1 MRYPGRLI
9 KVGEADA
16 RVVQALK
23 RALNRALGREPALLL
38 DEANPNFGPRMKQV
52 IKLYQ
57 ARHVDAD
64 GRPLKQ
70 DGEVGSITWAVLFGP
85 ASVAPPAQ
93 AADPYLA
100 RVLRCAAAEEAK
112 GVRERPLNSN
122 RGPEVN
128 AYLARIGL
136 DPGYAWCCAFVY
148 WCFDEAA
155 RGVHRANPMVRTGG
169 CMRHWNA
176 APAAGARR
184 VLAHEAVANPSLVK
198 PGMVFIMDHG
208 RGLGHTG
215 FVEAVDGGFISTIEG
230 NTDASM
236 TREGGGVYRLR
247 RKLVEVNKGYLDY
260 GGRVVLPPSAL
271 PRRPR
276 APAAARAAAV
286 RKRPR

>member
-9 KVGEADA
+9 KMGETDA
-16 RVVQALK
+16 RIVKALK
-23 RALNRALGREPALLL
+23 RALNRALAHEAALLL
-38 DEANPNFGPRMKQV
+38 DENNANFGPRMKQV
-52 IKLYQ
+52 IKLFQ

-85 ASVAPPAQ
+85 GSVPRPAQ
-93 AADPYLA
+93 AGDPFLA
-100 RVLRCAAAEEAK
+100 RVLRIAAGEEAK
-112 GVRERPLNSN
+112 AVREKPLNSN
-122 RGPEVN
+122 RGPQVN
-128 AYLARIGL
+128 NYLARIGL

-155 RGVHRANPMVRTGG
+155 LAVRRNNPMLRTGG
-169 CMRHWNA
+169 CLRHWNG
-176 APAAGARR
+176 APGVGARR
-184 VLAHEAVANPSLVK
+184 IEARAAIADPALLK
-198 PGMVFIMDHG
+198 PGMVFVMDHG

-215 FVEAVDGGFISTIEG
+215 FVERIEGGLMTTIEG

-247 RKLVEVNKGYLDY
+247 RKVGEINKGYIDY
-260 GGRVVLPPSAL
+260 GGLVTLPPSAM
-271 PRRPR
+271 RRPV
-276 APAAARAAAV
+276 AKKTAA

>member
-9 KVGEADA
+9 KVGETDA
-16 RVVQALK
+16 RIVQALK
-23 RALNRALGREPALLL
+23 RALNRALARETALLL
-38 DEANPNFGPRMKQV
+38 DESNANFGPRMKQV
-52 IKLYQ
+52 IKLFQ

-70 DGEVGSITWAVLFGP
+70 DGEIGSITWAVLFGP
-85 ASVAPPAQ
+85 ASVPRPATP
-93 AADPYLA
+93 ADPFLA
-100 RVLRCAAAEEAK
+100 RALRLAAGEEAK
-112 GVRERPLNSN
+112 AVREKPLNSN
-122 RGPEVN
+122 RGPQVN

-155 RGVHRANPMVRTGG
+155 LSVRRANPMVRTGG

-184 VLAHEAVANPSLVK
+184 IPAHEAVADPSLLR

-215 FVEAVDGGFISTIEG
+215 FIEAVDGGFVSTIEG

-247 RKLVEVNKGYLDY
+247 RKLAEINKGYIDY
-260 GGRVVLPPSAL
+260 GGLVVLPQQA
-271 PRRPR
+271 RRR
-276 APAAARAAAV
+276 PAAAKKA
-286 RKRPR
+286 PRRRTP

>member
-9 KVGEADA
+9 KMGETDA
-16 RVVQALK
+16 RIVKALK
-23 RALNRALGREPALLL
+23 QALNRALAHEAALLL
-38 DEANPNFGPRMKQV
+38 DENNTNFGPRMKQV
-52 IKLYQ
+52 IKLFQ

-85 ASVAPPAQ
+85 GSVPRPAQ
-93 AADPYLA
+93 VADPFLA
-100 RVLRCAAAEEAK
+100 RVLRLAAGEEAK
-112 GVRERPLNSN
+112 AVREKPLNSN

-155 RGVHRANPMVRTGG
+155 LAVRRGNPMVRTGG

-176 APAAGARR
+176 ASAAGARR
-184 VLAHEAVANPSLVK
+184 VLSHEAVANPSLLR
-198 PGMVFIMDHG
+198 PGMFFIMDHG

-215 FVEAVDGGFISTIEG
+215 FIESIEGGFISTIEG

-247 RKLVEVNKGYLDY
+247 RKLVEINKGYIDY
-260 GGRVVLPPSAL
+260 AGLVRLPPSAM
-271 PRRPR
+271 PRRP
-276 APAAARAAAV
+276 ARAAKKPA
-286 RKRPR
+286 RKRKA

>member
-9 KVGEADA
+9 KVGETDA
-16 RVVQALK
+16 RIVQALK
-23 RALNRALGREPALLL
+23 RALNRALARETALLL
-38 DEANPNFGPRMKQV
+38 DENNPHFGPRMKQV
-52 IKLYQ
+52 IKLFQ

-85 ASVAPPAQ
+85 ASVPRPATP
-93 AADPYLA
+93 ADPFLA
-100 RVLRCAAAEEAK
+100 RALRLAAGEEAK
-112 GVRERPLNSN
+112 AVREKPLNSN
-122 RGPEVN
+122 RGPQVN

-155 RGVHRANPMVRTGG
+155 LAVRRSNPMVRTGG

-184 VLAHEAVANPSLVK
+184 IQAHEAVADPSLLR

-215 FVEAVDGGFISTIEG
+215 FIEAVDGGFVSTIEG

-247 RKLVEVNKGYLDY
+247 RKLAEINKGYIDY
-260 GGRVVLPPSAL
+260 GGLVVLPQQA
-271 PRRPR
+271 RRR
-276 APAAARAAAV
+276 PAAAKKA
-286 RKRPR
+286 PRRRTP

>member
-9 KVGEADA
+9 KLGETDA
-16 RVVQALK
+16 RIVKALK
-23 RALNRALGREPALLL
+23 RALNRALARETALLL
-38 DEANPNFGPRMKQV
+38 DENNANFGPRMKQV
-52 IKLYQ
+52 IKLFQ

-70 DGEVGSITWAVLFGP
+70 DGEVGAITWAVLFGP
-85 ASVAPPAQ
+85 GSVPRPATP
-93 AADPYLA
+93 AEPFLA
-100 RVLRCAAAEEAK
+100 RALRLAAGEEAK
-112 GVRERPLNSN
+112 AVREKPLNSN
-122 RGPEVN
+122 RGPQVN

-155 RGVHRANPMVRTGG
+155 LSVRRANPMVRTGG

-184 VLAHEAVANPSLVK
+184 IQAHEAVADPSLLR

-215 FVEAVDGGFISTIEG
+215 FIEAIDGGFVSTIEG

-247 RKLVEVNKGYLDY
+247 RKLAEINKGYIDS
-260 GGRVVLPPSAL
+260 GGLVVLPQQARRRPVAKKA
-271 PRRPR
+271 PRRRNP
-276 APAAARAAAV
+276 
-286 RKRPR
+286 

>member
-9 KVGEADA
+9 KVGETDA
-16 RVVQALK
+16 RIVQALK
-23 RALNRALGREPALLL
+23 RALNRALARETALLL
-38 DEANPNFGPRMKQV
+38 DENNAHFGPRMKQV
-52 IKLYQ
+52 IKLFQ

-64 GRPLKQ
+64 GLPLKQ

-85 ASVAPPAQ
+85 ASVPRPATP
-93 AADPYLA
+93 ADPFLA
-100 RVLRCAAAEEAK
+100 RALRLAAGEEAK
-112 GVRERPLNSN
+112 AVREKPLNSN
-122 RGPEVN
+122 RGPQVN

-155 RGVHRANPMVRTGG
+155 LSVQRANPMVRTGG

-184 VLAHEAVANPSLVK
+184 IQAHEAVADPSLLR

-215 FVEAVDGGFISTIEG
+215 FIEAVDGGFVSTIEG

-247 RKLVEVNKGYLDY
+247 RKLAEINKGYIDY
-260 GGRVVLPPSAL
+260 GGLVVLPQQQARRRPVAKKA
-271 PRRPR
+271 PRRRSP
-276 APAAARAAAV
+276 
-286 RKRPR
+286 

>member
-9 KVGEADA
+9 KVGETDA
-16 RVVQALK
+16 RIVQALK
-23 RALNRALGREPALLL
+23 RALNRALARETALLL
-38 DEANPNFGPRMKQV
+38 DENNPHFGPRMKQV
-52 IKLYQ
+52 IKLFQ

-85 ASVAPPAQ
+85 GSVPRPATP
-93 AADPYLA
+93 ADPFLA
-100 RVLRCAAAEEAK
+100 RALRLAAGEEAK
-112 GVRERPLNSN
+112 GVREKPLNSN
-122 RGPEVN
+122 RGPQVN
-128 AYLARIGL
+128 TYLARIGL
-136 DPGYAWCCAFVY
+136 NPGYAWCCAFVY

-155 RGVHRANPMVRTGG
+155 LAVRRTNPMVRTGG

-184 VLAHEAVANPSLVK
+184 IQAHDAVADPSLLR

-215 FVEAVDGGFISTIEG
+215 FIEAIDGGFVSTIEG

-247 RKLVEVNKGYLDY
+247 RKLAEINKGYIDY
-260 GGRVVLPPSAL
+260 GGLVVLPQQARRRPPAAKKA
-271 PRRPR
+271 PRRPTR
-276 APAAARAAAV
+276 
-286 RKRPR
+286 

>member
-9 KVGEADA
+9 KVGETDA
-16 RVVQALK
+16 RIVKALK
-23 RALNRALGREPALLL
+23 RALNRALAREAALLL
-38 DEANPNFGPRMKQV
+38 DENNANFGPRMKQV
-52 IKLYQ
+52 VKLFQ

-85 ASVAPPAQ
+85 GSVPRPASP
-93 AADPYLA
+93 ADPFLA
-100 RVLRCAAAEEAK
+100 RVLQLGAGEEAK
-112 GVRERPLNSN
+112 AVREKPVNSN
-122 RGPEVN
+122 RGPQVD

-136 DPGYAWCCAFVY
+136 GPGYAWCCAFVY

-155 RGVHRANPMVRTGG
+155 LAVRRANPMVRTGG
-169 CMRHWNA
+169 CMRHWNT

-184 VLAHEAVANPSLVK
+184 ILAHEAVADPSLLR

-215 FVEAVDGGFISTIEG
+215 FIEAIDGGFVSTIEG
-230 NTDASM
+230 NTDASK

-247 RKLVEVNKGYLDY
+247 RKLAEINKGYIDY
-260 GGRVVLPPSAL
+260 GGLVSLPPSAV
-271 PRRPR
+271 PRRPAR
-276 APAAARAAAV
+276 QRSAPQPA
-286 RKRPR
+286 RKRLG

>member
-9 KVGEADA
+9 KVGETDA
-16 RVVQALK
+16 RIVQALK
-23 RALNRALGREPALLL
+23 RALNRALARETALLL
-38 DEANPNFGPRMKQV
+38 DESNPSFGPRMKQV
-52 IKLYQ
+52 IKLFQ

-70 DGEVGSITWAVLFGP
+70 DGEVGSITWAVLFGAGSVPRP
-85 ASVAPPAQ
+85 ATP
-93 AADPYLA
+93 ADPFLA
-100 RVLRCAAAEEAK
+100 RALRLAAGEEAK
-112 GVRERPLNSN
+112 AVREKPLNSN
-122 RGPEVN
+122 RGPQVN

-155 RGVHRANPMVRTGG
+155 LAVRRSNPMVRTGG
-169 CMRHWNA
+169 CMRHWNT

-184 VLAHEAVANPSLVK
+184 ILAHEAVADPSLLR
-198 PGMVFIMDHG
+198 PGTVFIMDHG

-215 FVEAVDGGFISTIEG
+215 FIEAIDGGFVSTIEG

-247 RKLVEVNKGYLDY
+247 RKLAEINKGYIDY
-260 GGRVVLPPSAL
+260 GGLVVLPQQAARRRPAAKKA
-271 PRRPR
+271 PRRR
-276 APAAARAAAV
+276 TA
-286 RKRPR
+286 

>member
-9 KVGEADA
+9 KVGETDA
-16 RVVQALK
+16 RIVQALK
-23 RALNRALGREPALLL
+23 RALNRALARETALLL
-38 DEANPNFGPRMKQV
+38 DENNANFGPRMKQV
-52 IKLYQ
+52 IKLFQ

-70 DGEVGSITWAVLFGP
+70 DGEVGAITWAVLFGP
-85 ASVAPPAQ
+85 GSVPRPATP
-93 AADPYLA
+93 AEPFLA
-100 RVLRCAAAEEAK
+100 RALRLAAGEEAK
-112 GVRERPLNSN
+112 AVREKPLNSN
-122 RGPEVN
+122 RGPQVN

-155 RGVHRANPMVRTGG
+155 LSVRRANPMVRTGG

-184 VLAHEAVANPSLVK
+184 IQAHEAVADPSLLR

-215 FVEAVDGGFISTIEG
+215 FIEAVDGGFVSTIEG

-247 RKLVEVNKGYLDY
+247 RKLAEINKGYIDY
-260 GGRVVLPPSAL
+260 GGLVVLPQQARRRPVAKKA
-271 PRRPR
+271 PRRRNP
-276 APAAARAAAV
+276 
-286 RKRPR
+286 

>member
-9 KVGEADA
+9 KVGETDA
-16 RVVQALK
+16 RIVQALK
-23 RALNRALGREPALLL
+23 RALNRALARETALLL
-38 DEANPNFGPRMKQV
+38 DENNPHFGPRMKQV
-52 IKLYQ
+52 IKLFQ

-85 ASVAPPAQ
+85 GSVPRPATP
-93 AADPYLA
+93 ADPFLA
-100 RVLRCAAAEEAK
+100 RALRLAAGEEAK
-112 GVRERPLNSN
+112 AVRERPLNSN
-122 RGPEVN
+122 RGPQVN
-128 AYLARIGL
+128 TYLARIGL

-155 RGVHRANPMVRTGG
+155 LAVRRTNPMVRTGG

-184 VLAHEAVANPSLVK
+184 IQAHDAVADPSLLR

-215 FVEAVDGGFISTIEG
+215 FIEAIDGGFVSTIEG

-247 RKLVEVNKGYLDY
+247 RKLAEINKGYIDY
-260 GGRVVLPPSAL
+260 GGLVVLPQQARRRPPAAKKA
-271 PRRPR
+271 PRRPTR
-276 APAAARAAAV
+276 
-286 RKRPR
+286 

>member
-9 KVGEADA
+9 KVGETDA
-16 RVVQALK
+16 RIVQALK
-23 RALNRALGREPALLL
+23 RALNRALARETALLL
-38 DEANPNFGPRMKQV
+38 DENNPNFGPRMKQV
-52 IKLYQ
+52 IKLFQ

-85 ASVAPPAQ
+85 GSVPRPATP
-93 AADPYLA
+93 ADPFLA
-100 RVLRCAAAEEAK
+100 RALRLAAGEEAK
-112 GVRERPLNSN
+112 AVRERPLNSN
-122 RGPEVN
+122 RGPQVN
-128 AYLARIGL
+128 TYLARIGL

-155 RGVHRANPMVRTGG
+155 LAVRRTNPMVRTGG

-184 VLAHEAVANPSLVK
+184 IQAHEAVADPSLLR

-215 FVEAVDGGFISTIEG
+215 FIEAVDGGFVSTIEG

-247 RKLVEVNKGYLDY
+247 RKLAEINKGYIDY
-260 GGRVVLPPSAL
+260 GGLVVLPQQARRRPPAAKKA
-271 PRRPR
+271 PRRPT
-276 APAAARAAAV
+276 P
-286 RKRPR
+286 

>member
-9 KVGEADA
+9 KMGETDA
-16 RVVQALK
+16 RIVQALK
-23 RALNRALGREPALLL
+23 RALNRALAHEPTLLL
-38 DEANPNFGPRMKQV
+38 DESNANFGPRMKQV
-52 IKLYQ
+52 IKLFQ

-70 DGEVGSITWAVLFGP
+70 DGEVGAITWAVLFGP
-85 ASVAPPAQ
+85 GSVPRPAT
-93 AADPYLA
+93 ATDPFLA
-100 RVLRCAAAEEAK
+100 RVLRLAAGEEAK
-112 GVRERPLNSN
+112 AVREKPLNSN
-122 RGPEVN
+122 RGPQVN

-155 RGVHRANPMVRTGG
+155 LAVRRTNPMVRTGG

-184 VLAHEAVANPSLVK
+184 ILAHEAVADPSLLK

-215 FVEAVDGGFISTIEG
+215 FIEAIDGGFITTIEG

-247 RKLVEVNKGYLDY
+247 RKLAEINKGYIDY
-260 GGRVVLPPSAL
+260 GGLVSLPPSAM
-271 PRRPR
+271 PRRPAR
-276 APAAARAAAV
+276 TARKAAARK
-286 RKRPR
+286 RKT